1 MRKLYVI
8 LLFFSL
14 LFSISCNSYKYGANA
29 EPTQKS
35 NLTFGVVKSKIIK
48 GNTTQSEILE
58 IFGAPNLVSKNK
70 SNNEVWSYN
79 KMSVVNKQGGTDF
92 LFGARASQSSSIQS
106 FDLIIYPMKRYI
118 LFLPILFIL
127 TSCGVSQKVLSP
139 TEIKMMT
146 TKQFEAN
153 YDLVFSSAISLLQS
167 EGFLINNTDKTTGLI
182 TANKQ
187 IDNKNAG
194 LQMFLIGTAT
204 EASTSQAS
212 FFIQALN
219 DELTE
224 VKFTLYEGSVS
235 SSYNQY
241 SGKSTTNKNS
251 MVEDATIYAN
261 WFNNLRSEIE
271 RRKALIQ

>member
-1 MRKLYVI
+1 
-8 LLFFSL
+8 
-14 LFSISCNSYKYGANA
+14 
-29 EPTQKS
+29 
-35 NLTFGVVKSKIIK
+35 
-48 GNTTQSEILE
+48 
-58 IFGAPNLVSKNK
+58 
-70 SNNEVWSYN
+70 
-79 KMSVVNKQGGTDF
+79 
-92 LFGARASQSSSIQS
+92 
-106 FDLIIYPMKRYI
+106 MKRYI

-187 IDNKNAG
+187 IDNKNAD

-204 EASTSQAS
+204 EASTSL
-212 FFIQALN
+212 FIQALN

>member
-1 MRKLYVI
+1 
-8 LLFFSL
+8 
-14 LFSISCNSYKYGANA
+14 
-29 EPTQKS
+29 
-35 NLTFGVVKSKIIK
+35 
-48 GNTTQSEILE
+48 
-58 IFGAPNLVSKNK
+58 
-70 SNNEVWSYN
+70 
-79 KMSVVNKQGGTDF
+79 
-92 LFGARASQSSSIQS
+92 
-106 FDLIIYPMKRYI
+106 MKRYI

-204 EASTSQAS
+204 EASTSQA
-212 FFIQALN
+212 LN

>member
-1 MRKLYVI
+1 
-8 LLFFSL
+8 
-14 LFSISCNSYKYGANA
+14 
-29 EPTQKS
+29 
-35 NLTFGVVKSKIIK
+35 
-48 GNTTQSEILE
+48 
-58 IFGAPNLVSKNK
+58 
-70 SNNEVWSYN
+70 
-79 KMSVVNKQGGTDF
+79 
-92 LFGARASQSSSIQS
+92 
-106 FDLIIYPMKRYI
+106 MKRYI

-146 TKQFEAN
+146 TKQFEA
-153 YDLVFSSAISLLQS
+153 
-167 EGFLINNTDKTTGLI
+167 
-182 TANKQ
+182 
-187 IDNKNAG
+187 NAG

>member
-1 MRKLYVI
+1 
-8 LLFFSL
+8 
-14 LFSISCNSYKYGANA
+14 
-29 EPTQKS
+29 
-35 NLTFGVVKSKIIK
+35 
-48 GNTTQSEILE
+48 
-58 IFGAPNLVSKNK
+58 
-70 SNNEVWSYN
+70 
-79 KMSVVNKQGGTDF
+79 
-92 LFGARASQSSSIQS
+92 
-106 FDLIIYPMKRYI
+106 MKRYI

-127 TSCGVSQKVLSP
+127 TSWGVSQKVLSP

>member
-79 KMSVVNKQGGTDF
+79 KMSVVNKFRTIP
-92 LFGARASQSSSIQS
+92 LSQQVTN
-106 FDLIIYPMKRYI
+106 LIIYPMKRYI

-153 YDLVFSSAISLLQS
+153 YDLVFSSAISLLQ
-167 EGFLINNTDKTTGLI
+167 
-182 TANKQ
+182 
-187 IDNKNAG
+187 
-194 LQMFLIGTAT
+194 
-204 EASTSQAS
+204 
-212 FFIQALN
+212 
-219 DELTE
+219 
-224 VKFTLYEGSVS
+224 
-235 SSYNQY
+235 
-241 SGKSTTNKNS
+241 
-251 MVEDATIYAN
+251 
-261 WFNNLRSEIE
+261 
-271 RRKALIQ
+271 

>member
-1 MRKLYVI
+1 
-8 LLFFSL
+8 
-14 LFSISCNSYKYGANA
+14 
-29 EPTQKS
+29 
-35 NLTFGVVKSKIIK
+35 
-48 GNTTQSEILE
+48 
-58 IFGAPNLVSKNK
+58 
-70 SNNEVWSYN
+70 
-79 KMSVVNKQGGTDF
+79 
-92 LFGARASQSSSIQS
+92 
-106 FDLIIYPMKRYI
+106 MKRYI

-194 LQMFLIGTAT
+194 FFKTMWGIFSAPL
-204 EASTSQAS
+204 QAS

>member
-48 GNTTQSEILE
+48 GNTTQSEILK

-92 LFGARASQSSSIQS
+92 LFGARASQSSSTQS